1 MQALVALRSAVRAS
15 LEKYSAGDV
24 ILVAVSGGADS
35 LALAEV
41 AKIEGEKLALKI
53 IGVTIDHQLQSG
65 SSAQAEKVCSQ
76 ISIPC
81 TIEKVKVEITDGLEA
96 SARRARY
103 AALESCAK
111 ENGAVAV
118 LLGHTKDDQAE
129 TVLLGL
135 ARGSGA
141 RSLAGMSEV
150 NGIYVRPFLEITR
163 LQTLQACEELNLKPW
178 NDPHNEDETF
188 LRVKVRKH
196 VLPTMERELGPGIR
210 EALTRI
216 IGNYREVSHIRY
228 IIDKLIQKCYNS
240 VLNTKGVIMQAR
252 NYIHK
257 YSKTAAKAGYSN
269 YYNIQATTKW
279 VEYQLDVYDMSNML
293 MSADFNTKMDLLDA
307 LAVAERKRDYMYRH
321 PNFNLKEA
329 TNLFRLVKDS
339 PKLVKNKC

>member
-1 MQALVALRSAVRAS
+1 MQALVALRSAVRAT
-15 LEKYSAGDV
+15 LEKFSAGDV

-103 AALESCAK
+103 AALESCAR
-111 ENGAVAV
+111 ENSAVAV

-163 LQTLQACEELNLKPW
+163 QQTVQACEELNLKPW

-210 EALTRI
+210 EALTRSAQLLRDDADALDKLAKEFWELHKNLEI
-216 IGNYREVSHIRY
+216 EELTELSKAVRTRVLRLALFESGVTQLSAEQVAQVEALISNWKGQGEVS
-228 IIDKLIQKCYNS
+228 LPS
-240 VLNTKGVIMQAR
+240 GVKVSRI
-252 NYIHK
+252 
-257 YSKTAAKAGYSN
+257 SG
-269 YYNIQATTKW
+269 
-279 VEYQLDVYDMSNML
+279 
-293 MSADFNTKMDLLDA
+293 
-307 LAVAERKRDYMYRH
+307 
-321 PNFNLKEA
+321 
-329 TNLFRLVKDS
+329 RLTLS
-339 PKLVKNKC
+339 